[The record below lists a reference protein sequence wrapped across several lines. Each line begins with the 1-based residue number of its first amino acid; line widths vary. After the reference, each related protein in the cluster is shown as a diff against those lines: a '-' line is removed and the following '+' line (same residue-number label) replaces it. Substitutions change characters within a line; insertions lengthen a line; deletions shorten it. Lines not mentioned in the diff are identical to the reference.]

1 MRSLL
6 WLLAVFAAA
15 VALVILGRVD
25 AGYVLFIYPPYR
37 VEVSILFFAI
47 ALVAGFFL
55 LYGVL
60 RLLGQAVSLPAY
72 VRAYRARR
80 RRERA
85 HAALAGALKAYYE
98 GRHAARRK
106 GGVARFRERSA
117 SRPCRRFWPRARRTS
132 CANSSAETAGSS
144 APKSADERLRSAC
157 LVTRA
162 ELALEDR
169 DFNAAREALRSLHDA
184 GPKHIAATRMLLR
197 AERGAGAWDEVLRL
211 ATQLGKRD
219 AITPALAEEYKVQ
232 ATVELLARA
241 AGDAELF
248 QRRWREVEA
257 RDQLH
262 PRVAAAAARHAT
274 TLGPR
279 VHGARHHRARAR
291 GRVVAA
297 AGGAVR
303 RAARGHGARKAS
315 VPRPP
320 RASST
325 RKAGSSS
332 AAATPSSSRRWA
344 AYAARHGSGARRRA
358 FSRRA
363 CRSRRV
369 AAAHLELARL
379 AERLG
384 QPSEAQTHYRRA
396 AEIS

>member
-37 VEVSILFFAI
+37 VEVSMLFFAI
-47 ALVAGFFL
+47 ALVAAFFL
-55 LYGVL
+55 LYGLL

-98 GRHAARRK
+98 GRYAAAEKEASLAFESGPHPALAGLLAAR
-106 GGVARFRERSA
+106 AAHQLREFQ
-117 SRPCRRFWPRARRTS
+117 RRDRWLERAE
-132 CANSSAETAGSS
+132 AV
-144 APKSADERLRSAC
+144 DERLHSAC

-219 AITPALAEEYKVQ
+219 AIAPALAEEYKVQ

-241 AGDAELF
+241 ASDAEVF
-248 QRRWREVEA
+248 GRRWREVAA

-262 PRVAAAAARHAT
+262 PRIAAAAARHAT
-274 TLGPR
+274 ALGNAVMARDIIERALAAEWSPQLVALYGELPTGMEPESLSAEAAARIERAESWLLERSRDAQLLATLGR
-279 VHGARHHRARAR
+279 LCGEARLW
-291 GRVVAA
+291 G
-297 AGGAVR
+297 
-303 RAARGHGARKAS
+303 KAQS
-315 VPRPP
+315 FLE
-320 RASST
+320 ASLSFEE
-325 RKAGSSS
+325 
-332 AAATPSSSRRWA
+332 SR
-344 AYAARHGSGARRRA
+344 
-358 FSRRA
+358 
-363 CRSRRV
+363 
-369 AAAHLELARL
+369 AAHLELARL